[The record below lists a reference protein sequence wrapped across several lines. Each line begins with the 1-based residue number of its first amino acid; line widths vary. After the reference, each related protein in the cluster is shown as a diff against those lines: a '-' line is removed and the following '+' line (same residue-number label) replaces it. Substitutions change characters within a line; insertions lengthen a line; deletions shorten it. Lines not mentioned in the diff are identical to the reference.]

1 RWRAP
6 GAAWSRHTRRE
17 ARLNMSHVDEG
28 TLHAYLDGELTP
40 VERERVDT
48 HLKGCPACQARLA
61 EERAIIE
68 RSSRLLGMASPPE
81 RAIPPLGQLRQPR
94 LTWRLRRPL
103 AWAATLILAVGLGWY
118 ARGKFPGGVAQQR
131 GAESDQNVAA
141 RPAASPTATAMM
153 DSQQIAT
160 RPEGHL
166 AMRRQL
172 RPADSI
178 AKDRDALQRQTESA
192 EVVTGA
198 AASNAV
204 AAVRETTAVA
214 TLGEQKVDATAE
226 LPRPTVTGLSVR
238 GRADA
243 AAPAAH
249 AVPAPQTPQP
259 QAKAAGAPAA
269 MGAASSGVIVID
281 GARVRRAPALLTTS
295 WPLIARQPARDV
307 LGVEPVVIPGFAI
320 RAYRRNPAAREI
332 VVEQVTDAG
341 TAISLIER
349 RVDYATEY
357 GSTDSAVAYYA
368 PSAMAKAVNER
379 LARFVG
385 LLRVEIDGPLTPDSL
400 SSLLELAR

>member
-1 RWRAP
+1 
-6 GAAWSRHTRRE
+6 
-17 ARLNMSHVDEG
+17 MSHVDEG
-28 TLHAYLDGELTP
+28 TLHAYLDGELAP
-40 VERERVDT
+40 VERERVDA
-48 HLKGCPACQARLA
+48 HLKGCPACQSRLA

-68 RSSRLLGMASPPE
+68 RSSRLLGMAAPPE
-81 RAIPPLGQLRQPR
+81 RAMPPLAQLRQPR

-118 ARGKFPGGVAQQR
+118 ARGKLPGRAVQERVA
-131 GAESDQNVAA
+131 ETDQTVAP
-141 RPAASPTATAMM
+141 RQAASPEPMATASM

-172 RPADSI
+172 RPADST
-178 AKDRDALQRQTESA
+178 AKDRDVLQHQSESA
-192 EVVTGA
+192 EVVPGA
-198 AASNAV
+198 AASNTV
-204 AAVRETTAVA
+204 AAARETTAVA
-214 TLGEQKVDATAE
+214 TLGEQKVDAAAE
-226 LPRPTVTGLSVR
+226 LPRPTVAGLSVR

-243 AAPAAH
+243 AAPAAQ

-259 QAKAAGAPAA
+259 HAKAAGAPAA
-269 MGAASSGVIVID
+269 MGEVSSGMIVID

-295 WPLIARQPARDV
+295 WPLIARQAARDV
-307 LGVEPVVIPGFAI
+307 LGVEPVAIPGFAI

-332 VVEQVTDAG
+332 VVEQVTDAA

-349 RVDYATEY
+349 RVDYSNPSEY
-357 GSTDSAVAYYA
+357 GRTDSTAAYYA

>member
-1 RWRAP
+1 
-6 GAAWSRHTRRE
+6 
-17 ARLNMSHVDEG
+17 MSHVDEG
-28 TLHAYLDGELTP
+28 TLHAYLDGELAP
-40 VERERVDT
+40 VERERVDA

-68 RSSRLLGMASPPE
+68 RSSRLLGMAAPPE
-81 RAIPPLGQLRQPR
+81 RAMPPLTQLRQPR

-118 ARGKFPGGVAQQR
+118 ARGRFPG
-131 GAESDQNVAA
+131 ETVAA
-141 RPAASPTATAMM
+141 RPAASPEPTATPMM

-166 AMRRQL
+166 AMRRPL

-178 AKDRDALQRQTESA
+178 GKDRDVLQHQPESA
-192 EVVTGA
+192 AVLTGA
-198 AASNAV
+198 ATNNAV

-214 TLGEQKVDATAE
+214 TLGEQKVDAAAE
-226 LPRPTVTGLSVR
+226 LPRPTVAGLSVR

-243 AAPAAH
+243 AAPAAR

-259 QAKAAGAPAA
+259 HAKAAGAPVA
-269 MGAASSGVIVID
+269 MGEASSGVIVID

-320 RAYRRNPAAREI
+320 HAYRRNPAAREI

-341 TAISLIER
+341 TTISLIER
-349 RVDYATEY
+349 RVDASLY
-357 GSTDSAVAYYA
+357 GLADSTAANT
-368 PSAMAKAVNER
+368 PRAMAKSVNER

-385 LLRVEIDGPLTPDSL
+385 PLRVEIDGPLTPDSL

>member
-1 RWRAP
+1 
-6 GAAWSRHTRRE
+6 
-17 ARLNMSHVDEG
+17 MSHVDEG

-68 RSSRLLGMASPPE
+68 RSSRLLGMAAPPE
-81 RAIPPLGQLRQPR
+81 RAIPPLAQLRQPR

-118 ARGKFPGGVAQQR
+118 ARGKFPGGAAQQR
-131 GAESDQNVAA
+131 VAESDQAVAA
-141 RPAASPTATAMM
+141 RPAASPEPTATTLM

-172 RPADSI
+172 RPADST
-178 AKDRDALQRQTESA
+178 AKARDVLQHQSESA
-192 EVVTGA
+192 EVMTGA

-214 TLGEQKVDATAE
+214 TLGEQKVDAAAE
-226 LPRPTVTGLSVR
+226 LPRPTVAGLSVR

-243 AAPAAH
+243 AAPAR

-349 RVDYATEY
+349 RVDYSTEY